1 MTERLLITFCSE
13 ADADLIMY
21 RKHAEPILKLLGK
34 SPEQGILT
42 PKELPAAIATL
53 ERACAEDRERQ
64 RAQLARQQAEADASD
79 QPLPVGFY
87 QRAWPLLQM
96 MKHALAEERPIVWG
110 V

>member
-1 MTERLLITFCSE
+1 MTDRLLITFRSE

-42 PKELPAAIATL
+42 LKELPTAIATL
-53 ERACAEDRERQ
+53 EQACAEDRERQ
-64 RAQLARQQAEADASD
+64 RAQLAAQQEEADAGD
-79 QPLPVGFY
+79 QPLPIGLY

-96 MKHALAEERPIVWG
+96 MKRALAEERPVVWG